1 MATTTFK
8 AIRQEVAARLG
19 AFATGAATG
28 GTTSTVVINNDAEFI
43 GDASTPSPDLY
54 EASWVLPTSG
64 DNAGV
69 VRRVKDDGFAP
80 STGTLT
86 VVPVWSD
93 AMANTNTFEVHGT
106 LHPDRVEEAINRAL
120 RKMHFLHTFALT
132 LVTDGDMETSGVGSW
147 TASNASLAK
156 TTSAAQVIFG
166 AQGMSVTTTSANG
179 YAGSTAI
186 AVEEGQGYYAQ
197 VSFKGVATGTTPKLV
212 AYDATGSAEIDS
224 TTWTEGG
231 DGTLRLSFQT
241 PDDCRS
247 LVLRLQ
253 VVENS
258 KVVYYDAAILLQQGR
273 RSYPLP
279 TFVRNPEAEVHEVYT
294 LAYQSVRT
302 SSDQSRPMHREYSAW
317 LDWDLLADPLGPSG
331 QQFSIVLSGGG
342 TTARPVWVQIWR
354 RYDALSAD
362 TDATAADLDWISAGA
377 LLECYKILRA
387 HSPATDVSLWEQRMQ
402 EARSQFVALNQRYVP
417 RKAMRVRAGHF
428 EKM

>member
-1 MATTTFK
+1 MATTTLK
-8 AIRQEVAARLG
+8 AIRQEVGARLG
-19 AFATGAATG
+19 GYASGTATG

-43 GDASTPSPDLY
+43 GDTNTPSPDLY
-54 EASWVLPTSG
+54 EAAWVLPTSG
-64 DNAGV
+64 NNAGV

-80 STGTLT
+80 ATGTLT
-86 VVPVWSD
+86 VVPVWSN

-106 LHPDRVEEAINRAL
+106 LHPDRVTEAINRAL

-156 TTSAAQVIFG
+156 TTSAAQVITG

-186 AVEEGQGYYAQ
+186 AVEEGQSYYAQ
-197 VSFKGVATGTTPKLV
+197 VSFKGVAAATTPKLV

-231 DGTLRLSFQT
+231 DGTLRLAFQI

-258 KVVYYDAAILLQQGR
+258 KVVYYD
-273 RSYPLP
+273 P
-279 TFVRNPEAEVHEVYT
+279 
-294 LAYQSVRT
+294 
-302 SSDQSRPMHREYSAW
+302 SRPMHREYEVWA
-317 LDWDLLADPLGPSG
+317 DWDHLADPLGPSG
-331 QQFSIVLSGGG
+331 QQYSILLSGGG
-342 TTARPVWVQIWR
+342 TTARPVWVQMWR
-354 RYDALSAD
+354 RFDELSAD
-362 TDATAADLDWISAGA
+362 TDATAAALDWVVAGA
-377 LLECYKILRA
+377 LMECYKTLRSS
-387 HSPATDVSLWEQRMQ
+387 SPAADVTLWSERMN
-402 EARSQFVALNQRYVP
+402 EARSQFVAMNQRYIP
-417 RKAMRVRAGHF
+417 RKAIRVRAGHL

>member
-1 MATTTFK
+1 MATATLK
-8 AIRQEVAARLG
+8 AIRQEVGARLG
-19 AFATGAATG
+19 SFATGTATG
-28 GTTSTVVINNDAEFI
+28 GTTATVVINNDAEFI
-43 GDASTPSPDLY
+43 GDASTPSADLY

-64 DNAGV
+64 DNSGV

-80 STGTLT
+80 NTGTLT
-86 VVPVWSD
+86 VVPVWGN

-147 TASNASLAK
+147 TASNATLAK
-156 TTSAAQVIFG
+156 TTSTAQVTFG

-186 AVEEGQGYYAQ
+186 AVEEGQSYYAQ
-197 VSFKGVATGTTPKLV
+197 VSFKGVAAATTPKLV

-231 DGTLRLSFQT
+231 DGTLRLSFQI

-258 KVVYYDAAILLQQGR
+258 KVVYYDEAILLQDGR

-294 LAYQSVRT
+294 LAYQGMWP
-302 SSDQSRPMHREYSAW
+302 SSDQSRPMHREYAAW
-317 LDWDLLADPLGPSG
+317 QDWDLLADPLGPSG
-331 QQFSIVLSGGG
+331 QQFSILLSGGG
-342 TTARPVWVQIWR
+342 TTARPVWVQMWR
-354 RYDALSAD
+354 RFGALSAD
-362 TDATAADLDWISAGA
+362 TDATAADLDWVSAGA
-377 LLECYKILRA
+377 LLECYKILRS

-402 EARSQFVALNQRYVP
+402 EARAQFVALNQRYVP
-417 RKAMRVRAGHF
+417 RKAMRVRAGFF

>member
-1 MATTTFK
+1 MATTTLK

-19 AFATGAATG
+19 SYASGTATG

-43 GDASTPSPDLY
+43 GDTNTPSPDLY

-64 DNAGV
+64 NNAGV

-80 STGTLT
+80 NTGTLT
-86 VVPVWSD
+86 VVPVWSN

-106 LHPDRVEEAINRAL
+106 LHPDRIKEAINRAL

-156 TTSAAQVIFG
+156 TTSAAQVITG

-186 AVEEGQGYYAQ
+186 PVEEGQNYYAQ
-197 VSFKGVATGTTPKLV
+197 VSFKNVAAAPTPTLV
-212 AYDATGSAEIDS
+212 AYAATGSAEIDS

-231 DGTLRLSFQT
+231 DGTLRLAFRV

-258 KVVYYDAAILLQQGR
+258 KVVYYDEAILLQQGR

-279 TFVRNPEAEVHEVYT
+279 TFVLNPESEIHEVYP

-302 SSDQSRPMHREYSAW
+302 SSDQSRPMHREYEVWSN
-317 LDWDLLADPLGPSG
+317 WDHLADPLGPSG
-331 QQFSIVLSGGG
+331 QQYSIILAGGG
-342 TTARPVWVQIWR
+342 TTARPVWVQMWR
-354 RYDALSAD
+354 RFDELSAD
-362 TDATAADLDWISAGA
+362 SDATSAALDWAAAGG
-377 LLECYKILRA
+377 LMECYKILRSSA
-387 HSPATDVSLWEQRMQ
+387 PATDVTIWDDRLS
-402 EARSQFVALNQRYVP
+402 EARSNFIAMNQRYVP
-417 RKAMRVRAGHF
+417 RKAIRVRAGHL